1 MIRSRTAAALAGVVL
16 VVLSVAAC
24 DAVTLPQPQPV
35 ANPQVVCLAVP
46 DQPCKQAF
54 DITGAAP
61 GSVAQVVVQC
71 TAPVCTV
78 QDGEANVTVVFI
90 DGRRESS
97 GYGWAGAGGG
107 GVAAPPPIPVQP
119 PEPLTIS
126 PVCLGV
132 PLAQCLDMAATGP
145 EGEGVGPEVR
155 SITVRC
161 TDICTNGG
169 SGQTTYEFKDGRP
182 SVTIMW
188 ASASGG

>member
-1 MIRSRTAAALAGVVL
+1 MTASQAAGAVAGVVL
-16 VVLSVAAC
+16 AMVGLTAC
-24 DAVTLPQPQPV
+24 DTAVVQPQPV

-46 DQPCKQAF
+46 DQACRQAF
-54 DITGAAP
+54 DISGAAP

-71 TAPVCTV
+71 TVPVCTNEN
-78 QDGEANVTVVFI
+78 GEADVTVVFI

-107 GVAAPPPIPVQP
+107 APAVPVQP
-119 PEPLTIS
+119 PVPLTIA

-132 PLAQCLDMAATGP
+132 ALAQCVDMAATGP
-145 EGEGVGPEVR
+145 EGEGVGPEVA

-161 TDICTNGG
+161 TSVCTNGG
-169 SGQTTYEFKDGRP
+169 SGQTTYEYKDGRP

-188 ASASGG
+188 ASAEDGG